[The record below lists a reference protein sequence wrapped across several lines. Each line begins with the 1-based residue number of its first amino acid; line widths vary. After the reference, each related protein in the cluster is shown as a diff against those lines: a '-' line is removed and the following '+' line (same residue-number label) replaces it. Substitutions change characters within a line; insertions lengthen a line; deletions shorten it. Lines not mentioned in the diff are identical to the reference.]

1 MFLNNNLKKIDMKNT
16 YKLLYGVLA
25 LLIIVT
31 YSCKKSD
38 VGGTGAPTITRVR
51 TVTKND
57 TVNNVVKR
65 ITLDSS
71 TTQRVITIVS
81 QDSTVTEG
89 GLGNQY
95 AIVGTNLLTTKSV
108 SFNGVNVYFNPG
120 LLTDHSIIIT
130 IPSLTS
136 TAAQVPFGPG
146 QTDKII
152 VVTKYGTVTYNF
164 PIRQPAPVIT
174 SFLPQ
179 VANPGDTVTI
189 TGQVFNGVTAV
200 AFDKI
205 PATIVGTPTATT
217 VQVRVPQG
225 VSSNFIYVTTPGGT
239 AVSTTNFGFK
249 YVVYTE
255 ALTPGWGQNG
265 GYDGYESTKT
275 YNDKSHPESGTYDI
289 ACVFTNIYGELQ
301 LGYGGATPVN
311 VSTLG
316 LTALKF
322 SVYAGAGYTAGQR
335 VQIVINGNYVGS
347 AEVLL
352 TVKPGAYTD
361 FIVPLSSLGSPTTI
375 KEIVIQNYG
384 VGEPCTIYVDNIG
397 FI

>member
-1 MFLNNNLKKIDMKNT
+1 MKNT
-16 YKLLYGVLA
+16 YKLFYGVLA
-25 LLIIVT
+25 LLMIVA

-57 TVNNVVKR
+57 TTTGVVKR

-71 TTQRVITIVS
+71 ITQTTTKIVGF
-81 QDSTVTEG
+81 DSTVTSG

-108 SFNGVNVYFNPG
+108 SFNGVNVYFNPA
-120 LLTDHSIIIT
+120 LLTDNSIIIT

-136 TAAQVPFGPG
+136 TASQVPFGPS
-146 QTDKII
+146 QSNKLI
-152 VVTKYGTVTYNF
+152 VTTKYGTVTYNF

-189 TGQVFNGVTAV
+189 TGQVFNDVTAV
-200 AFDKI
+200 TFDKI
-205 PATIVGTPTATT
+205 PATIIGTPTATT
-217 VQVRVPQG
+217 VQVRVPVG

-255 ALTPGWGQNG
+255 SLTTGWGGQGSG
-265 GYDGYESTKT
+265 GYDGYNSTRT
-275 YNDKSHPESGTYDI
+275 YNDKTHPEAGTYDI
-289 ACVFTNIYGELQ
+289 ACVFTNSYGALQ
-301 LGYGGATPVN
+301 LGYGGATPVS

-316 LTALKF
+316 LTAIKF
-322 SVYAGAGYTAGQR
+322 SVCPGPGFAAGQKIQ
-335 VQIVINGNYVGS
+335 VVINGNYGAAAV
-347 AEVLL
+347 VTL
-352 TVKPGAYTD
+352 TVANGYTD
-361 FIVPLSSLGSPTTI
+361 FIVPLSSVGSPTTI
-375 KEIVIQNYG
+375 TEIVLQDYG
-384 VGEPCTIYVDNIG
+384 VSPPCTIYVDNLG